1 MVGLKLRRNEELTH
15 SDLASKAPKERFS
28 RDKARM
34 GTMNINMIL
43 ECQY

>member
-15 SDLASKAPKERFS
+15 SDFASKAPKEKFS
-28 RDKARM
+28 RGKARR
-34 GTMNINMIL
+34 GTMSIDIIL